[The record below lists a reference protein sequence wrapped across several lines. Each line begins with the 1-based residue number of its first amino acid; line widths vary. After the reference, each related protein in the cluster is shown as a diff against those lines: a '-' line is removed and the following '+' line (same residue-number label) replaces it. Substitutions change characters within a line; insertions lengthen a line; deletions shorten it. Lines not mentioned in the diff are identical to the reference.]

1 MLLVVSFNTTVMK
14 LTVLSSSTTSSMLA
28 LLHVNVS
35 FFCRLINVILLL
47 SVNVVIS
54 FNTSTMEADCPLRL
68 YHRLTARTRSCQWYV
83 IGSSSAR
90 MHLAKWPFAWRWVS
104 TKCSFGFI
112 STCRSMICFGWAYS
126 SFYLFTQL
134 RILRMANHDKVL
146 VLLDLS

>member
-1 MLLVVSFNTTVMK
+1 MVVSFNTSVTK
-14 LTVLSSSTTSSMLA
+14 LTVLSSSTTSSLLA

-35 FFCRLINVILLL
+35 FFYRLINVIILL
-47 SVNVVIS
+47 SVNVVVS
-54 FNTSTMEADCPLRL
+54 FNTSTMEADWPLWL
-68 YHRLTARTRSCQWYV
+68 YHRLTARTCSCQWYV
-83 IGSSSAR
+83 IVGSSAR